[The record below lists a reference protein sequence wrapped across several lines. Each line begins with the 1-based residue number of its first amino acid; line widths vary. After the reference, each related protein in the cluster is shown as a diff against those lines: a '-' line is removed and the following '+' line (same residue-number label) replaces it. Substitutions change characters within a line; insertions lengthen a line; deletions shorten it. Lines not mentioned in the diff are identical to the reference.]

1 MTEHDVIKKK
11 KKAVEI
17 KGNQDNVHLSQ
28 NIFLSYIRCA
38 YTKV

>member
-1 MTEHDVIKKK
+1 MTKHDVIFFK
-11 KKAVEI
+11 KKALEI

-28 NIFLSYIRCA
+28 SIFLSYIRCA